1 MNNNFNELNINQTI
15 PDYNQP
21 PKKSQN
27 SLRKVLV
34 LIGGITIGIIIL
46 FVIIFTMVSSNS
58 NKLICKSSE
67 GNITIMYNDSTITG
81 YTASNISYD
90 MDSQK
95 KVASQ
100 IGIDSYI
107 SQFKTWFET
116 NTTGSCSK
124 KQK

>member
-1 MNNNFNELNINQTI
+1 
-15 PDYNQP
+15 
-21 PKKSQN
+21 
-27 SLRKVLV
+27 
-34 LIGGITIGIIIL
+34 
-46 FVIIFTMVSSNS
+46 MVSSNS